1 LKLIF
6 ELPQKIYEAMVL
18 QIKDAKTRMG
28 LRKSRQD
35 LLGNKL
41 SLNQGPKTIVENTT
55 PNLNK

>member
-1 LKLIF
+1 
-6 ELPQKIYEAMVL
+6 MVL